1 MIKNINYLAT
11 SNIYKTSSRLI
22 KPIISYMKNKKE
34 VLECYIFG
42 SVAKAKNNNLSDIDI
57 AIYIQKKII
66 NENDYS
72 YGYKAFILSELIS
85 LLSNNHIDLVIL
97 NEASPLLYHRVVSQ
111 GIRIY
116 SKNSLESQKRE
127 YRNIQR
133 YLDFKP
139 LLKMM
144 QNSLKM
150 RIDNNKF
157 GVL

>member
-1 MIKNINYLAT
+1 MINNID
-11 SNIYKTSSRLI
+11 KTSSRLNDRI
-22 KPIISYMKNKKE
+22 SSYMKNRKE

-42 SVAKAKNNNLSDIDI
+42 SVAKAQNKKTSDIDI

-66 NENDYS
+66 NENDYP
-72 YGYKAFILSELIS
+72 YGYKAYILSELIS
-85 LLSNNHIDLVIL
+85 LLSSNHIDLVIL
-97 NEASPLLYHRVVSQ
+97 NEANPLLYHRVVSQ

-116 SKNSLESQKRE
+116 SKNILESQKRE

-139 LLKMM
+139 LLRMM
-144 QNSLKM
+144 QNALKK